1 MSWSLRILGTNAA
14 VPASGRFPSAQVL
27 DTSKGLYLIDCG
39 EGTQMRL
46 SERNIKRSRIQRVF
60 ITHLHGDHFFGLPGL
75 ITSYGLY
82 GRKDPLT
89 IHGPVGIQEIL
100 LKIVEVTNIH
110 LSYDLIIE
118 EHHARGPLTIV
129 DNKKMTV
136 TTVPLQH
143 RIPTTGYI
151 FREKVAPRSI
161 NSEAVGRFGIPYDAY
176 HDLQQG
182 ADWISSDGRTI
193 SNAKLTYP
201 GRDPDSYAYITD
213 TSFFP
218 QIREYLKGIK
228 VLYHE
233 STFLDDLRE
242 KAGKR
247 GHSTAA
253 QAAEIANRS
262 GVKLLILGHFSS
274 RYQDVSVFEQ
284 EASLQFDNV
293 IAAREGMTITFDKYR
308 DPGPLDN

>member
-27 DTSKGLYLIDCG
+27 ETSKGLYLIDCG

-46 SERNIKRSRIQRVF
+46 SDCNIKRSRIQRVF

-82 GRKDPLT
+82 GRKEPLI
-89 IHGPVGIQEIL
+89 IHGPEGIEEIL
-100 LKIVEVTNIH
+100 LKIIEVTNIH
-110 LSYDLIIE
+110 LSYDLIVK
-118 EHHARGPLTIV
+118 EHQALRSLTIV
-129 DNKKMTV
+129 DDTKITV
-136 TTVPLQH
+136 TTVPLRH
-143 RIPTTGYI
+143 RVPTTGYI

-161 NSEAVGRFGIPYDAY
+161 NSDAVGRFGIPYDAY
-176 HDLQQG
+176 HDLQHG
-182 ADWISSDGRTI
+182 ADWTSPDGRTV
-193 SNAKLTYP
+193 SNAELTYP

-213 TSFFP
+213 TAFFSE
-218 QIREYLKGIK
+218 IVESLRGVK

-242 KAGKR
+242 KAVKR

-253 QAAEIANRS
+253 QAAEIARRA
-262 GVKLLILGHFSS
+262 GVNLLILGHFSS
-274 RYQDVSVFEQ
+274 RYQDVSVFET
-284 EASLQFDNV
+284 EAMQQFDNV
-293 IAAREGMTITFDKYR
+293 VAAKEGMSVSFD
-308 DPGPLDN
+308 

>member
-27 DTSKGLYLIDCG
+27 ETSKGLYLIDCG

-46 SERNIKRSRIQRVF
+46 SDCSIKRSRIQRVF

-82 GRKDPLT
+82 GRKDPLI
-89 IHGPVGIQEIL
+89 IHGPEGIEEIL
-100 LKIVEVTNIH
+100 LKIIEVTNIH
-110 LSYDLIIE
+110 LSYDLTVK
-118 EHHARGPLTIV
+118 EHQAERPLTIV
-129 DNKKMTV
+129 DDRKMIV
-136 TTVPLQH
+136 TTVPLRH
-143 RIPTTGYI
+143 RVPTTGYI

-161 NSEAVGRFGIPYDAY
+161 NSKAVGRFGIPYDAY
-176 HDLQQG
+176 HDLQYG
-182 ADWISSDGRTI
+182 ADWTSPDGRTV
-193 SNAKLTYP
+193 SNAELTYP

-213 TSFFP
+213 TAFFP
-218 QIREYLKGIK
+218 EIIESLRGVK

-242 KAGKR
+242 KAIRR

-253 QAAEIANRS
+253 QAAEIASRA
-262 GVKLLILGHFSS
+262 GVNLLILGHFSS
-274 RYQDVSVFEQ
+274 RYQDVSVFET
-284 EASLQFDNV
+284 EARQQFDNV
-293 IAAREGMTITFDKYR
+293 IAAKEGMSVTFD
-308 DPGPLDN
+308 

>member
-14 VPASGRFPSAQVL
+14 VPASGRFPSAQIL
-27 DTSKGLYLIDCG
+27 DTTKGLYLIDCG

-46 SERNIKRSRIQRVF
+46 SDCNIKRSRIQRVF

-82 GRKDPLT
+82 GRRDPLT

-100 LKIVEVTNIH
+100 FKIVEVTNIH
-110 LSYDLIIE
+110 LSYDLIVK
-118 EHHARGPLTIV
+118 EHDAGRSKTIV
-129 DNKKMTV
+129 DDNKVIV

-143 RIPTTGYI
+143 RVPTTGYV

-161 NSEAVGRFGIPYDAY
+161 NGEAVGRLAIPYETY

-182 ADWISSDGRTI
+182 ADWISPDGRTF
-193 SNAKLTYP
+193 SNAELTHP
-201 GRDPDSYAYITD
+201 GREPDSYAYITD
-213 TSFFP
+213 TAFSP
-218 QIREYLKGIK
+218 KIIENLKDVK

-233 STFLDDLRE
+233 STFLDNLRE
-242 KAGKR
+242 KASKR

-253 QAAEIANRS
+253 QAAEIASRS
-262 GVKLLILGHFSS
+262 DVNLLILGHFSS
-274 RYQDVSVFEQ
+274 RYQDVSVFET
-284 EASLQFDNV
+284 EALLHFDNV
-293 IAAREGMTITFDKYR
+293 IAAREGMCVSFDKYQDR
-308 DPGPLDN
+308 LT